1 MEKILKKEGVLYT
14 NNMDLPIEERI
25 FFSEGLVANINDFR
39 IATKEEIDAWHE
51 YLKCINENN

>member
-51 YLKCINENN
+51 YLKYINENN